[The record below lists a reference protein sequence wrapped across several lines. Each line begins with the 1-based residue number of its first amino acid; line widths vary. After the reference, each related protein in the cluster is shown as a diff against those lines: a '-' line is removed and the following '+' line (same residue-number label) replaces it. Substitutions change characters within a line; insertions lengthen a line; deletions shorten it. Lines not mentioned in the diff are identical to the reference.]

1 MIKSKRMR
9 WAGHVTRM
17 EKTRNAYRIL
27 VGKPEGKRPLGRP
40 RRRWVDNIKM
50 DLREIGWD
58 GMDWIDLAKDRDQ
71 WRALV
76 NTAMNLRLR
85 MLIIKE
91 EDVTRVFLGQCHS
104 SGSQLPT
111 VAAVVLSQLIPT
123 TTFGLGTWQVQRR
136 KWKRQLIADL
146 KTRTNAAPRDL
157 PLDLEELSQLE
168 YCPVRVQGQFEHS
181 RELYIG
187 PRTLIADGDAAS
199 QSSLTTHKSGVQS
212 GYLVVT
218 PFHLSDRDMTILV
231 NRGWVP
237 ANHKNPNT
245 RKAGQVEGE
254 VEIVGVVRLTEKRAP
269 FMPKNQPHAWFYR
282 DLPKMAEAA
291 GTEPVF
297 LEAKAETTVPGGPIG
312 GQTRVSL
319 RDEHLSY
326 LLTWLVHKP
335 SLLCYLKFYYL

>member
-1 MIKSKRMR
+1 MR
-9 WAGHVTRM
+9 VKASVCLHQTHELEKCLPQSLLQNVRHVSATRTISHQNTPFSSM
-17 EKTRNAYRIL
+17 KWIL
-27 VGKPEGKRPLGRP
+27 L
-40 RRRWVDNIKM
+40 
-50 DLREIGWD
+50 
-58 GMDWIDLAKDRDQ
+58 
-71 WRALV
+71 
-76 NTAMNLRLR
+76 
-85 MLIIKE
+85 
-91 EDVTRVFLGQCHS
+91 
-104 SGSQLPT
+104 
-111 VAAVVLSQLIPT
+111 LIPT

-146 KTRTNAAPRDL
+146 KARTSAAPCDL
-157 PLDLEELSQLE
+157 PLDLEELPQLE
-168 YCPVRVQGQFEHS
+168 YCPVRVQGQFDHS

-187 PRTLIADGDAAS
+187 PRTLIVDGDAAS
-199 QSSLTTHKSGVQS
+199 QSSLSTHKSGVQA

-237 ANHKNPNT
+237 VNHKNPNT

-254 VEIVGVVRLTEKRAP
+254 VEIIGVVRLSEKRAP
-269 FMPKNQPHAWFYR
+269 FTPKNQPNAWFYR

-326 LLTWLVHKP
+326 LLTWYGLSATTAYMWYRLFIAKKP
-335 SLLCYLKFYYL
+335 LL

>member
-1 MIKSKRMR
+1 MLRSKITVLCRMR
-9 WAGHVTRM
+9 I
-17 EKTRNAYRIL
+17 KTSVCLHRYL
-27 VGKPEGKRPLGRP
+27 E
-40 RRRWVDNIKM
+40 
-50 DLREIGWD
+50 
-58 GMDWIDLAKDRDQ
+58 
-71 WRALV
+71 
-76 NTAMNLRLR
+76 
-85 MLIIKE
+85 
-91 EDVTRVFLGQCHS
+91 QC
-104 SGSQLPT
+104 LPQSLLQNVRH
-111 VAAVVLSQLIPT
+111 VAATRTVSHQNTPFSSMKWILLLIPT

-326 LLTWLVHKP
+326 LLTWYGLSATTAYMWYRLFIARKP
-335 SLLCYLKFYYL
+335 LL